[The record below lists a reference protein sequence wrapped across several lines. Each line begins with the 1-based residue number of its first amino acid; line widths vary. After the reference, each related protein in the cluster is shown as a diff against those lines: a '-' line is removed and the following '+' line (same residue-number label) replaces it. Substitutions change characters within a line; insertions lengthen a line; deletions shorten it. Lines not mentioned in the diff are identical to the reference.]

1 MKRRVP
7 TSGGKAILACERL
20 PRASSASLSDRN
32 SQFAQINQLSIGFLE
47 SEIAE
52 ESMAD
57 VKFVCYK
64 AQQAWKRN
72 RVVF

>member
-32 SQFAQINQLSIGFLE
+32 SQFEINWVLGI
-47 SEIAE
+47 
-52 ESMAD
+52 
-57 VKFVCYK
+57 
-64 AQQAWKRN
+64 
-72 RVVF
+72 